1 MVQACGLLK
10 ICGDGGTESE
20 LKEFRTEEEEGGGG
34 GRRRRRRGNNK
45 NEEVGEKQK
54 CAHGEI
60 IEV

>member
-34 GRRRRRRGNNK
+34 GGEETIKMRRWEKNGN
-45 NEEVGEKQK
+45 VLT
-54 CAHGEI
+54 
-60 IEV
+60 VR